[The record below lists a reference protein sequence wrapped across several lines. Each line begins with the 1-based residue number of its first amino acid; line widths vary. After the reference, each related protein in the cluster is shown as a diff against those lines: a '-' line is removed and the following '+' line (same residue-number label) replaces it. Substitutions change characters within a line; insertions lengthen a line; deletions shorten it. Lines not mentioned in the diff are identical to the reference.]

1 MVWLVRFGGI
11 GYSIA
16 GRLLDLSLA
25 SVTSVG
31 AGLLWTNTKLSHRSY
46 ERPDPFVNSAL
57 KRVKPDYSYSL

>member
-46 ERPDPFVNSAL
+46 ERPDPSVKNVL
-57 KRVKPDYSYSL
+57 KRVNPDYSYTL